1 MLTPQDMLFGVG
13 ILIALALFTLWDR
26 CTRKSGV
33 RRLLRLLCSVL
44 RPESVRA
51 VLLRPC
57 CQLTMAPLPQGA
69 PSYPT
74 PKECTTEGCTN
85 FGNGLP
91 EDSGQCNACAKK
103 I

>member
-33 RRLLRLLCSVL
+33 RRLLCPVL
-44 RPESVRA
+44 WTEQGPCCAAAPSVRA
-51 VLLRPC
+51 DDG
-57 CQLTMAPLPQGA
+57 APLPQGA

-85 FGNGLP
+85 FGNGLA

>member
-1 MLTPQDMLFGVG
+1 MLTPQDMLFGVA
-13 ILIALALFTLWDR
+13 ILIALTLFTLWDR

-33 RRLLRLLCSVL
+33 RRLLCSVVHELCSV
-44 RPESVRA
+44 RA
-51 VLLRPC
+51 DDG
-57 CQLTMAPLPQGA
+57 AAAQGA

-91 EDSGQCNACAKK
+91 GDSGQCNACAKK